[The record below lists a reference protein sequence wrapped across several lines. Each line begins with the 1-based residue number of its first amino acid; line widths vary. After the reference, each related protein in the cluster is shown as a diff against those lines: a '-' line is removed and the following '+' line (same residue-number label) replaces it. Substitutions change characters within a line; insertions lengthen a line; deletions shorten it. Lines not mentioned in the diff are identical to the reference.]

1 MNLLSKITIALFT
14 LCFFS
19 TSVWALN
26 PNQTLTEDGKIVE
39 SFYIDGSEDFI
50 ASTGSPE
57 QVLKPYPV
65 GVQFLYEPNL
75 FGGLALLYKLRDKFG
90 DVIAFSS
97 ELEHITTTPDG
108 LQTSL
113 SDWTIKVPNR
123 GMVIVTQIEDFT
135 PLIAEIM
142 DMLANGETERY
153 FDPPFTLET
162 TSPGTGKIVGGV
174 GEFEGATG
182 TFREINW
189 LHYIDIANGTLDVD
203 GQLEITFDNQDDQGE
218 DEQ

>member
-1 MNLLSKITIALFT
+1 MKSFVKPIFALITLCLLSGN
-14 LCFFS
+14 
-19 TSVWALN
+19 VWALN

-65 GVQFLYEPNL
+65 GVQFLDEPNL
-75 FGGLALLYKLRDKFG
+75 FGGLALLYKLRDRFG
-90 DVIAFSS
+90 EVVAFSS
-97 ELEHITTTPDG
+97 ELEDITTTPDG
-108 LQTSL
+108 VQTSI
-113 SDWTIKVPNR
+113 SNWTFKIPKR
-123 GMVIVTQIEDFT
+123 GMVVVTQIEDFT

-142 DMLANGETERY
+142 DMLSKGETERY
-153 FDPPFTLET
+153 FDPPFTLQT
-162 TSPGTGKIVGGV
+162 TAPGTGKIVGGI

-189 LHYIDIANGTLDVD
+189 LHYINIANGTLDVD

-218 DEQ
+218 N